1 MTVKGSIKAVAEIWT
16 AYYSGLRHLFHRSY
30 TLRFPEQRLV
40 VEKGYRGRHL
50 LHLDRC
56 TGCGICAWICP
67 EKCITIV
74 PRGERWY
81 PQYFYG
87 RCCFCHFCVTPD
99 TLVTTNPSVK
109 PIADVKPSDRV
120 LTHNGLFR
128 QVRKVYTRN
137 YSGRLYSIRPLGTHT
152 PLRVTADH
160 PLLASTRIPM
170 QNKKRLAKPPRR
182 PQWKTPV
189 ELKVG
194 DYLTIPI
201 VKETRDIEAY
211 EQTVVV
217 GQPSTGMRISRTLKL
232 PADPDLFRLIGYYLA
247 EGYTVKRTVGFAFGE
262 HEIEYIK
269 DSSQLLAR
277 YFDHGPK
284 TQTIKHSTHVLLHS
298 VTARQFF
305 GTFGRGAE
313 NKKLPDWVMY
323 SPVEKQK
330 ELVKGAWRGD
340 GYFHRPTRGN
350 RSSFFEYVTTSKILA
365 FQLQQLLFRLRIIG
379 QISET
384 RHRNRRPAYVLT
396 VRGHFVQKMTE
407 LMGIMF
413 EDPRTKSFSRF
424 EMDDNFVYLPIR
436 TITSVQV
443 ENQPVVNLSVEGD
456 ESYVAGNVT
465 AHNCTDYCPEYAL
478 EETVEFDLAEY
489 TRDRLVWSPERLARP
504 PAGKNDKY
512 VFSVETPRGASN
524 IPRVGAKPE
533 K

>member
-1 MTVKGSIKAVAEIWT
+1 
-16 AYYSGLRHLFHRSY
+16 
-30 TLRFPEQRLV
+30 
-40 VEKGYRGRHL
+40 
-50 LHLDRC
+50 
-56 TGCGICAWICP
+56 
-67 EKCITIV
+67 
-74 PRGERWY
+74 
-81 PQYFYG
+81 
-87 RCCFCHFCVTPD
+87 
-99 TLVTTNPSVK
+99 
-109 PIADVKPSDRV
+109 
-120 LTHNGLFR
+120 
-128 QVRKVYTRN
+128 
-137 YSGRLYSIRPLGTHT
+137 
-152 PLRVTADH
+152 
-160 PLLASTRIPM
+160 M

-478 EETVEFDLAEY
+478 DETV
-489 TRDRLVWSPERLARP
+489 
-504 PAGKNDKY
+504 
-512 VFSVETPRGASN
+512 
-524 IPRVGAKPE
+524 
-533 K
+533 